1 MSWHRVRL
9 TCLPP
14 PIAATEMRMAK
25 LMGFKQMAMKVLD
38 VSLASELAVGRE
50 LMQLAGGPSQVSKK
64 VETLKFVLGHEVN
77 KAMEMVYDEAVMA
90 EMKFLEAKR
99 KMTPKQK
106 RKLEERS
113 RVNWLRLPKLKL
125 QTDRDYN

>member
-1 MSWHRVRL
+1 
-9 TCLPP
+9 
-14 PIAATEMRMAK
+14 MRMAK
-25 LMGFKQMAMKVLD
+25 LMEFKQMSMKVLD
-38 VSLASELAVGRE
+38 VSLASELAVSRE

-64 VETLKFVLGHEVN
+64 VETLKFVLEHEVN